1 MALTDDNSNGL
12 SVSMPVQPMGSGY
25 GGYSYPMA
33 YPVMPYSGGFG
44 GGFGD
49 NFGGD
54 WIILFLFAMMFG
66 GGWGGMGGFGGWGGG
81 FGNMFEFPWLLNGQ
95 QNVLNGVN
103 ANTNAGFNQAALTSA
118 IGDLNNTVVSGLG
131 DVQLGIAGVNQNV
144 CQTGSAITNAV
155 NQGFAS
161 TNLGMCQ
168 GFNGVTNAVT
178 GAQNAISQQ
187 MYSNELASLNRS
199 FAEQTANTQGFNSVQ
214 SQLAQNGYNQAAG
227 TADIKYTIATEACN
241 TRAANTANTQAI
253 LDKLCQLELDNYKNQ
268 VDAKNDQIAQLR
280 QEVLYARGQASQ
292 VDQTAR
298 ILAGQAAEIDGVYNR
313 LKNCPVNTVP
323 VYGNQPIFTCPQ
335 SGNNY
340 GCGCGAVT

>member
-1 MALTDDNSNGL
+1 MALTDENGGNFN
-12 SVSMPVQPMGSGY
+12 VSMPVQPMGGGY
-25 GGYSYPMA
+25 GGYNYPMA

-118 IGDLNNTVVSGLG
+118 IGDLNNTVVSGFG

-155 NQGFAS
+155 NQGFAN

-187 MYSNELASLNRS
+187 LNSNELASLNRS
-199 FAEQTANTQGFNSVQ
+199 FAEQTANTQGFNNVQ
-214 SQLAQNGYNQAAG
+214 SQLAQIGCDNRSATN
-227 TADIKYTIATEACN
+227 DVKYTIATEACN

-280 QEVLYARGQASQ
+280 QEVLYARGQAAQ

-335 SGNNY
+335 STNNY
-340 GCGCGAVT
+340 GCGCGAVA

>member
-1 MALTDDNSNGL
+1 MALTDENGGNFN
-12 SVSMPVQPMGSGY
+12 VSMPVQPMGGGY
-25 GGYSYPMA
+25 GGYGYPMA
-33 YPVMPYSGGFG
+33 YPVMPYG

-118 IGDLNNTVVSGLG
+118 IGDLNNSVVSGFG
-131 DVQLGIAGVNQNV
+131 DVQLGIAGVNQNI
-144 CQTGSAITNAV
+144 CQSTGQIQNA
-155 NQGFAS
+155 
-161 TNLGMCQ
+161 MCQ

-178 GAQNAISQQ
+178 GAQNALAQQ
-187 MYSNELASLNRS
+187 MYSNEIANLNRS

-241 TRAANTANTQAI
+241 TRAANIANTQAI

-340 GCGCGAVT
+340 GCGCGAVA